1 MGKRPDDATRL
12 DVEEEDDNGK
22 EGWWAFGDAAEVKK
36 LAQWIEWKDGAD
48 KGDTKEGS
56 EEGNEDDADVNAGAT
71 KHLVD
76 ALNGFV
82 TVLQYADDSV
92 TK

>member
-1 MGKRPDDATRL
+1 M
-12 DVEEEDDNGK
+12 
-22 EGWWAFGDAAEVKK
+22 
-36 LAQWIEWKDGAD
+36 QWIQWKDGAD
-48 KGDTKEGS
+48 KEDTK
-56 EEGNEDDADVNAGAT
+56 EEGNEDDADVNASST